1 MALKLKE
8 INTITVEEY
17 ENISK
22 LNIDEKHKC
31 IVLFHYV
38 LKAINRYEELR
49 TLLSSDKRLWHMSM
63 TMQQLSM
70 FFWLKSLNLSFE
82 LF

>member
-22 LNIDEKHKC
+22 LNIEDKHKC
-31 IVLFHYV
+31 IILVHYV
-38 LKAINRYEELR
+38 LKAINKYEELR
-49 TLLSSDKRLWHMSM
+49 ILLSSDKRLWHISM

-70 FFWLKSLNLSFE
+70 FFWFKALNLSFE
-82 LF
+82 LY

>member
-22 LNIDEKHKC
+22 LNIDDKHKC
-31 IVLFHYV
+31 IILIHYV
-38 LKAINRYEELR
+38 VKANKFEELKK
-49 TLLSSDKRLWHMSM
+49 LLSSDKRLWHISM
-63 TMQQLSM
+63 AMQQLCM
-70 FFWLKSLNLSFE
+70 F
-82 LF
+82 